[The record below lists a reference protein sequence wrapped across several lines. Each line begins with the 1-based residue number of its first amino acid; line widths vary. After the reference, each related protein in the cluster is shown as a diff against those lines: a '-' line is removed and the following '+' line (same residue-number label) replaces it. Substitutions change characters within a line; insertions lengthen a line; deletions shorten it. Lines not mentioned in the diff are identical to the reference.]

1 MTRHASE
8 LPENENP
15 SAQQPDSAPALPTGA
30 PPDVTASV
38 PTTASADRANQAKRR
53 LFMLVIPSVL
63 LALGA
68 ALYLAGGRYTS
79 TDNAYVKALTIDI
92 APQVAGKLLEVPV
105 KTNDRVKKGD
115 LLFAIDDADYRIAVA
130 AAQSELYIQWA
141 RVEAL
146 RPELREVGEKKK
158 KAEHEAEYYAREV
171 QRLENL
177 RTTQAV
183 SEAQLAEMQH
193 KRDAMRSEILA
204 LEQEYQ
210 RAGVALGFDVN
221 LPKEKHPFYTLA
233 QSKLDKAKLD
243 LSRTRVTAPA
253 DGVISNKS
261 IAIGDLAQPGRTVLS
276 IVQDS
281 EIWVEANLKET
292 ELADVH
298 VGAAAVVT
306 LDVYPGVEYHGEV
319 ESISPA
325 TGAEFALL
333 PPQNASGNWV
343 KVVQRIPVRI
353 AIAAQEG
360 QPPLRA
366 GLSAE
371 VAIDTGRNNFRRLF
385 SGGQTPISF

>member
-1 MTRHASE
+1 MTA
-8 LPENENP
+8 
-15 SAQQPDSAPALPTGA
+15 PDHDSPQDSRPPAAAG
-30 PPDVTASV
+30 
-38 PTTASADRANQAKRR
+38 KRR
-53 LFMLVIPSVL
+53 VLMLFVPAVL
-63 LALGA
+63 LAAGA
-68 ALYLAGGRYTS
+68 ALYLAGGRTTT
-79 TDNAYVKALTIDI
+79 TDNAYVKALTVDI
-92 APQVAGKLLEVPV
+92 TPEVAGKVVALPV
-105 KTNDRVKKGD
+105 KTNDRVRQGD

-158 KAEHEAEYYAREV
+158 KAEHEAAYYAREV
-171 QRLENL
+171 ERLENL
-177 RTTQAV
+177 RNTQAV
-183 SEAQLAEMQH
+183 SESQLADMQH
-193 KRDAMRSEILA
+193 RRDAMRAEILA

-210 RAGVALGFDVN
+210 RAGVALGHNVN

-233 QSKLDKAKLD
+233 LAKLDKAKLD
-243 LSRTRVTAPA
+243 LARTRVLAPA
-253 DGVISNKS
+253 GGVVTNKS
-261 IAIGDLAQPGRTVLS
+261 IAVGDLVQPGRAVLS

-281 EIWVEANLKET
+281 ETWVEANLKET
-292 ELADVH
+292 ELADVR
-298 VGAAAVVT
+298 VGAPVTVT

-353 AIAAQEG
+353 RITPHEG

-371 VAIDTGRNNFRRLF
+371 VAIDTGRNNFQRWF
-385 SGGQTPISF
+385 D

>member
-1 MTRHASE
+1 MSSQEE
-8 LPENENP
+8 LPGTTT
-15 SAQQPDSAPALPTGA
+15 DTAP
-30 PPDVTASV
+30 VTAADTRNTTRRRVLMLGV
-38 PTTASADRANQAKRR
+38 PA
-53 LFMLVIPSVL
+53 VL

-68 ALYLAGGRYTS
+68 AVYLAGGRHTR
-79 TDNAYVKALTIDI
+79 TDNAYVKALTVDI
-92 APQVAGKLLEVPV
+92 APEVAGKIIALPV
-105 KTNDRVKKGD
+105 KTNDRVKQGD
-115 LLFAIDDADYRIAVA
+115 LLLAIDRSDYEIAVA

-158 KAEHEAEYYAREV
+158 KAEHEEQYYAREV
-171 QRLENL
+171 QRLEDL
-177 RTTQAV
+177 RTQQAV
-183 SEAQLAEMQH
+183 SESQLAEMTH
-193 KRDAMRSEILA
+193 RRDAMRAEILA
-204 LEQEYQ
+204 LEQEFQ
-210 RAGVALGFDVN
+210 RAGVALGFNVN

-233 QSKLDKAKLD
+233 QAKLDKAKLD
-243 LSRTRVTAPA
+243 LSRTKIVAPA
-253 DGVISNKS
+253 DGVITNKS
-261 IAIGDLAQPGRTVLS
+261 IAAGDLVQPGRTVLS

-298 VGAAAVVT
+298 VGAAATVT

-353 AIAAQEG
+353 RITANEG

-366 GLSAE
+366 GLSAD
-371 VAIDTGRNNFRRLF
+371 VAIDTGRNNWQRLF
-385 SGGQTPISF
+385 E